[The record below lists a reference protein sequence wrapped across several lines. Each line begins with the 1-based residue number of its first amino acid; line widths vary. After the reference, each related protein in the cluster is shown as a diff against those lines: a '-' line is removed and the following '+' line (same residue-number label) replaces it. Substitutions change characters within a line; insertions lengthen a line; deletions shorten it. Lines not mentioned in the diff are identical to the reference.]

1 MQTVATELKDTSS
14 KRMHWIIV
22 FIAMLSL
29 MISNGMVFTGITA
42 FDSAILAE
50 FPDWSRGELKLRE
63 LITLIGV
70 GILAPI
76 FGILIDKVGVRALMI
91 AGCLILMPT
100 YYVYG
105 YVENISHI
113 YILHI
118 FLSIVMVSCGLNVG
132 VILVSNWFVKHRGTA
147 IGIAILGTSLG
158 GAVLAPLFGYWL
170 SEGVSWRQGFQY
182 ASVIPFVLLLLTIF
196 LVRSK
201 PAIIGLKPYGT
212 ELMSQQ
218 SQDDLSKH
226 GLEYGEAI
234 RTRSFWAIT
243 VIAMCTF
250 YTLMGLQ
257 ANLVLHLQDLGFD
270 IQSASVGLSMLFIP
284 ALVGKFLFGLFAD
297 KFSGNKLLFA
307 NIIMMLIGIFALIFS
322 SQATVLYSIVLI
334 GFAWGGFYTLL
345 QLNAVNNFG
354 LKASGK
360 ILGTI
365 TILDAFGGGLGIYLT
380 GVIFDVY
387 GSYQYAFIIYA
398 VLCTIALLLI
408 SQVKKHVD

>member
-1 MQTVATELKDTSS
+1 METVSEVPKKTAS
-14 KRMHWIIV
+14 RIMHWTIV

-29 MISNGMVFTGITA
+29 MVSNGMVFTGITA
-42 FDSAILAE
+42 FDSAILAD
-50 FPDWSRGELKLRE
+50 FPEWSRGELKLRE
-63 LITLIGV
+63 LITLIGI
-70 GILAPI
+70 GILAPL

-91 AGCLILMPT
+91 VGCLILIPS
-100 YYVYG
+100 YFAYG
-105 YVENISHI
+105 HVENLNHI
-113 YILHI
+113 YILHT
-118 FLSIVMVSCGLNVG
+118 FLSIVMVCCGLNVG

-158 GAVLAPLFGYWL
+158 GAALAPLFGYWL
-170 SEGVSWRQGFQY
+170 SIGLSWREGFQY
-182 ASVIPFVLLLLTIF
+182 ASVIPFILLAITII

-201 PAIIGLKPYGT
+201 PSVIGLKPYGT
-212 ELMSQQ
+212 EGYSTQHQ
-218 SQDDLSKH
+218 EDLSNH
-226 GLEYGEAI
+226 GLEYKDAI

-243 VIAMCTF
+243 FIAMCTF

-270 IQSASVGLSMLFIP
+270 IQSASVGLTMLFIP

-297 KFSGNKLLFA
+297 RYEGNRLLYA
-307 NIIMMLIGIFALIFS
+307 NIIMLLIGLLALITS
-322 SQATVLYSIVLI
+322 SSATVMYSIVLI

-345 QLNAVNNFG
+345 QLNAINNFG

-365 TILDAFGGGLGIYLT
+365 TILDALGGGLGIYLT

-387 GSYQYAFIIYA
+387 GSYQYAFIIFG
-398 VLCTIALLLI
+398 VLCTIALILI
-408 SQVKKHVD
+408 SQVKKHV

>member
-1 MQTVATELKDTSS
+1 
-14 KRMHWIIV
+14 
-22 FIAMLSL
+22 MLSL
-29 MISNGMVFTGITA
+29 MLSNGLVFTGITA

-50 FPDWSRGELKLRE
+50 FPDWSRGDLKLRE
-63 LITLIGV
+63 LITLVGV

-91 AGCLILMPT
+91 VGCLILMPT
-100 YYVYG
+100 YYAYG
-105 YVENISHI
+105 YVENIGHI

-118 FLSIVMVSCGLNVG
+118 FLSIVMVCCGLNVG

-170 SEGVSWRQGFQY
+170 SEGISWRQGFQY
-182 ASVIPFVLLLLTIF
+182 ASIIPFILLVLTIL

-201 PAIIGLKPYGT
+201 PSVIGLKPYGT
-212 ELMSQQ
+212 ENYSQQ
-218 SQDDLSKH
+218 SQDDLSNH

-270 IQSASVGLSMLFIP
+270 IQSASAGLSVLFLP
-284 ALVGKFLFGLFAD
+284 ALVGKFIFGVFAD
-297 KFSGNKLLFA
+297 RFEGNKLFYG
-307 NIIMMLIGIFALIFS
+307 NIIMMLIGLVALIVS
-322 SQATVLYSIVLI
+322 SQATVMYSIGLI
-334 GFAWGGFYTLL
+334 GFAWGGFYTIL

-365 TILDAFGGGLGIYLT
+365 TILDAIGAGLGIYLT

-387 GSYQYAFIIYA
+387 GSYYYAFIIYA

-408 SQVKKHVD
+408 SQVKKHV

>member
-1 MQTVATELKDTSS
+1 MQSSSVAPKETSS

-29 MISNGMVFTGITA
+29 MISNGMIFTGITA
-42 FDSAILAE
+42 FDSAILAD
-50 FPDWSRGELKLRE
+50 FPDWSRGDLKLRE

-70 GILAPI
+70 GVLAPI
-76 FGILIDKVGVRALMI
+76 FGILIDKVGVRALII
-91 AGCLILMPT
+91 AGCLVLMPT
-100 YYVYG
+100 YYAYG
-105 YVENISHI
+105 YIENVTHI

-147 IGIAILGTSLG
+147 IGIAIIGTSLG

-170 SEGVSWRQGFQY
+170 SIGITWREGFQY
-182 ASVIPFVLLLLTIF
+182 GAAIPFVLLLLTIF
-196 LVRSK
+196 LVKSK
-201 PAIIGLKPYGT
+201 PAEVGLKPYGT
-212 ELMSQQ
+212 ENFTQQ
-218 SQDDLSKH
+218 SFDDLSNH
-226 GLEYGEAI
+226 GLAYRDAI

-257 ANLVLHLQDLGFD
+257 ANLVLHLMDLGFD
-270 IQSASVGLSMLFIP
+270 IQSASAGLSTLFIP
-284 ALVGKFLFGLFAD
+284 ALIGKFLFGYFAD
-297 KFSGNKLLFA
+297 RFEGKKLFYGNILMLLA
-307 NIIMMLIGIFALIFS
+307 GLFALIVS
-322 SQATVLYSIVLI
+322 SETTVLYSVGLI

-365 TILDAFGGGLGIYLT
+365 TILDAFGGGMGIYLT

-408 SQVKKHVD
+408 SQVKKHV